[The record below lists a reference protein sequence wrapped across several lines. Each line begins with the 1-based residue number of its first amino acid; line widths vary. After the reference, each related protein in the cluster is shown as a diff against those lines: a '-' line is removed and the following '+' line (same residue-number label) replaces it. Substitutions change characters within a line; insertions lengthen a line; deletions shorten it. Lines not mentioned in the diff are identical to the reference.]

1 MRHWNDL
8 EGVHP
13 TPTGWTDL
21 VAKRIPGRGEGRE
34 EGQKRGHRRRD
45 KEARKMEP

>member
-21 VAKRIPGRGEGRE
+21 VAKQIPGRGEKKGRNKGTGGE
-34 EGQKRGHRRRD
+34 RRRQGRWNP
-45 KEARKMEP
+45 E